1 MASSKTDAPFE
12 PYNTQF
18 THTNTNS
25 NSESNAPNPYFLSS
39 NENPSN
45 IFGYS
50 ALAWHEELPFLVQSN
65 GACSYCQKENW
76 LCQWQDSNA
85 KSCSPLYKDW

>member
-39 NENPSN
+39 NENPGN
-45 IFGYS
+45 ILVIQPLLGMRI
-50 ALAWHEELPFLVQSN
+50 ELPFLVQSN
-65 GACSYCQKENW
+65 GACSYCQKKNW

-85 KSCSPLYKDW
+85 KS